1 MPTTTFGSGRG
12 RRGYRVRELRKWPL
26 LAAVALPVLLAV
38 FGTALVGNSGLEWYE
53 ELEKPSFLVPLG
65 IFYLVG
71 PSTTRGSPLSST
83 ASCPASRTPGKR
95 VSL

>member
-1 MPTTTFGSGRG
+1 MEARTRNMPTTTFGSGRG

-53 ELEKPSFLVPLG
+53 ELENPDSWCRWESSTWWE
-65 IFYLVG
+65 
-71 PSTTRGSPLSST
+71 PSTT
-83 ASCPASRTPGKR
+83 
-95 VSL
+95 